1 MHTTAATTPQCLNAS
16 VLVLALALALA
27 THSRYPN
34 GELGSGLRGRKA
46 EGGEASAE
54 AVSDAVF
61 ALALASEESRP

>member
-16 VLVLALALALA
+16 VLVLALALA